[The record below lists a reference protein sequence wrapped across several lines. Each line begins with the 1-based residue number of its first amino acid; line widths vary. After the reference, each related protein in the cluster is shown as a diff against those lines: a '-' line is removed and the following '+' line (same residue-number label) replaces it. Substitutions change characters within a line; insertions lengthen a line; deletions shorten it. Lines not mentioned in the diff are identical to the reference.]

1 MRRTIALLVLAM
13 LLVGA
18 SAWAAPAKLRIG
30 TMPSTIGV
38 PVQYAYENG
47 FFKDE
52 GLDVEIVMFVN
63 GAPINEAL
71 GAKQID
77 VAASGGASVF
87 SLAIGS
93 CNWVGE
99 INTTGGQGLYVRPDS
114 KILTAKGKL
123 PAYPKMYGSPETIKG
138 ANFIAA
144 LGTTAQFMVVRYV
157 QRFGLK
163 DSDVKT
169 ISMDFG
175 PGLQAFKANQG
186 DILSSVPPF
195 SFDAEAAGFVQA
207 ASFEDATG
215 VTLYD
220 GLLARKEVVAT
231 RRAEVVKFVKAV
243 YRACEALQ
251 DKDLRAKFS
260 IKWFGDNGRV
270 YDAKTMANEI
280 KARDYITKDFL
291 RKPDFVFGQG
301 MVDMSVF
308 YAAGGKIEKENV
320 PNVQKSFETSIL
332 KDAIG
337 VDVKVA
343 K

>member
-1 MRRTIALLVLAM
+1 MIVLVILASLLL
-13 LLVGA
+13 GA
-18 SAWAAPAKLRIG
+18 TAWAAPAKPLRIG

-38 PVQYAYENG
+38 PVQFAYENG
-47 FFKDE
+47 YYKDE

-71 GAKQID
+71 GAKQVD

-114 KILTAKGKL
+114 KVLSAKGKL
-123 PAYPKMYGSPETIKG
+123 PAFPKMYGSVETIKG

-163 DSDVKT
+163 DNDVKT

-195 SFDAEAAGFVQA
+195 SFDAEAAGYVLA

-220 GLLARKEVVAT
+220 GLLARKDIVAS
-231 RRAEVVKFVKAV
+231 RRADVVKFVKAT
-243 YRACEALQ
+243 YRACQALQ
-251 DKDLRAKFS
+251 DKELRAKFS
-260 IKWFGDNGRV
+260 IKWFGENGRV

-280 KARDYITKDFL
+280 AARDYITKDFL
-291 RKPDFVFGQG
+291 KKPGFVFGQG

-320 PNVQKSFETSIL
+320 PNVQKSFDTSVL